1 MIQYILFI
9 IIIITN
15 YIYIYI
21 YIYIHTIYYIIIIKS
36 LHFYRLFQNIKL
48 MQ

>member
-9 IIIITN
+9 IIIIIN
-15 YIYIYI
+15 YIYIY
-21 YIYIHTIYYIIIIKS
+21 TIYYIIIIKS

>member
-9 IIIITN
+9 IIIIIN
-15 YIYIYI
+15 YIYI